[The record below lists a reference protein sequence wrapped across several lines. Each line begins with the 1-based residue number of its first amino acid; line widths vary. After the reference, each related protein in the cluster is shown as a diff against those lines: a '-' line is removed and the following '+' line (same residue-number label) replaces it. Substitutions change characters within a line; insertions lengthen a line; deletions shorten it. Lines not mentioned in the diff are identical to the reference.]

1 MRPVMTI
8 TMPIGYTE
16 DSLVANRPDYAW
28 EFRVID
34 KHAMGLSA

>member
-8 TMPIGYTE
+8 PMPIGYTE
-16 DSLVANRPDYAW
+16 DSLRKELSLDTW

-34 KHAMGLSA
+34 KHATGLSV